1 MSQFSGCSAPDEALA
16 VQMAKHH
23 RHLEIKIGAMMEEQ
37 QKSILE
43 GIERMLQEQY
53 FGRVGSTPR
62 TVIQQRPKMSEVSV
76 RHSVSKRTSTSTAK
90 GIVSVGEAK
99 RNFGTVKTMIIQGDR
114 SASRSLGEAGD
125 RAAWPFAVASTIKDR
140 REFEIV
146 VAVMILAN
154 AVSVGYHADWSI
166 RNPGVDRAGSSRI
179 IDWSFL
185 CAFVLELAIRAL
197 AERWAFFDTANACFG
212 WNVFDTC
219 IVLIGILTEVDAFS
233 LNLSMMRAV
242 RVLRLVKVMRI
253 FRFLTFFRELRVM
266 VHGIV
271 NCGRTLCWSL
281 LLLLAITYIY
291 AVFCLQVFADWLG
304 SVDGAAAQSDIR
316 IQNTIEMLHFHFS
329 SLPWSL
335 YTLFK
340 AMSGGSSWG
349 DVMAD
354 PMYHVGVI
362 MVPSFA
368 LYISVTVFCVLN
380 VIQGLHLSRHLRDKR
395 SMTTRI
401 SWSTWTERRSGSKG
415 WWPSSTST
423 TWRALAA
430 SASPSSRMWRRTGEP
445 GRSSRRSDST
455 SISGAP
461 GSS

>member
-1 MSQFSGCSAPDEALA
+1 
-16 VQMAKHH
+16 
-23 RHLEIKIGAMMEEQ
+23 
-37 QKSILE
+37 
-43 GIERMLQEQY
+43 MLQEQY

-461 GSS
+461 GPCSACSISTATGRSASTSSCRAATG